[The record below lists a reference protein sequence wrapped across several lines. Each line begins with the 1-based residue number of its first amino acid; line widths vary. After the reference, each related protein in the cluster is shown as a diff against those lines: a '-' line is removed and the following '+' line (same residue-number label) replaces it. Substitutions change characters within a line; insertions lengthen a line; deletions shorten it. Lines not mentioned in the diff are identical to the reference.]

1 MRLFILLCLLM
12 PFSAYSYN
20 SLGHIVVAEV
30 AYKTLSDDK
39 QVMLD
44 DLAETIE
51 DEGDNANL
59 FRKFKGV
66 STYAKSAM
74 LADRVAGERLSD
86 VYERFGAA
94 VPEPLAAYAGET
106 TESWHQSVP
115 MLKNCT
121 NPDGAG
127 VDVPKAI
134 DLLKAAFQSTDDNN
148 SRAVTLVLLTGLV
161 ADAHQ
166 PIRTLGT
173 DVDRSPEQCEHD
185 NGGRNYC
192 IVVREEGADCP
203 AGKNL
208 RAFWDKKAHGME
220 DPKKI
225 YQYVR
230 NVTKYSRTIE
240 ASELSGD
247 SRSWIENSR
256 SLANEVYNTPIDE
269 WPSRSYERKAK
280 KFSYERMA
288 LAASNLG
295 QLINDLQDRPLR
307 Q

>member
-1 MRLFILLCLLM
+1 MRLLILLCLLM

-30 AYKTLSDDK
+30 AYKMLSDDK
-39 QVMLD
+39 QQMLD
-44 DLAETIE
+44 DLAGTIE

-74 LADRVAGERLSD
+74 LADSVAGNRLSD
-86 VYERFGAA
+86 VYERFGAE

-115 MLKNCT
+115 VLKNCT
-121 NPDGAG
+121 NPDSSGA
-127 VDVPKAI
+127 DLPEAI
-134 DLLKAAFQSTDDNN
+134 DLLKAAFKSTDDRN
-148 SRAVTLVLLTGLV
+148 SRAVTLALLTGLV

-173 DVDRSPEQCEHD
+173 DVDRSPDECQHD
-185 NGGRNYC
+185 NGGRNFC
-192 IVVREEGADCP
+192 IVVREEGAACP

-208 RAFWDKKAHGME
+208 RAFWDNKAHGME

-230 NVTKYSRTIE
+230 NVTKYAKGIE
-240 ASELSGD
+240 ASELSVD
-247 SRSWIENSR
+247 SMTWIENSR

-280 KFSYERMA
+280 KISYERMA

-295 QLINDLQDRPLR
+295 QLINDL
-307 Q
+307 